1 MAQHVPRHQRVAD
14 QIQREMAQII
24 RDEVRDTR
32 LGMLTI
38 TAVRVTSDLSRAK
51 IFFTT
56 LVPEQHAI
64 AYEVLNGA
72 APYLRSVLSHVMS
85 LRMVPILHFVYDESI
100 EHGLKMGAM
109 IYAARQRDE
118 ALRGAPEESAPEEST
133 SEQISS
139 EQAAP
144 DTMPQAEANPDEGRV

>member
-32 LGMLTI
+32 LGMMTI

-56 LVPEQHAI
+56 LDPEQHKI

-72 APYLRSVLSHVMS
+72 APHLRSTLSHVMS

-118 ALRGAPEESAPEEST
+118 ALRQEVEGETEGEEPASDAP
-133 SEQISS
+133 
-139 EQAAP
+139 
-144 DTMPQAEANPDEGRV
+144 ANDLSGNAGSRV

>member
-14 QIQREMAQII
+14 QIQREMAQNI

-32 LGMLTI
+32 LGMVTI

-56 LVPEQHAI
+56 LDPEQHKI
-64 AYEVLNGA
+64 AHEVLNGA
-72 APYLRSVLSHVMS
+72 APHLRSVLSHVMS

-118 ALRGAPEESAPEEST
+118 ALRGG
-133 SEQISS
+133 Q
-139 EQAAP
+139 EQAATDESTP
-144 DTMPQAEANPDEGRV
+144 DESQAEDKPDEGRA

>member
-32 LGMLTI
+32 LGMVTL

-56 LVPEQHAI
+56 LIPEQHAI

-72 APYLRSVLSHVMS
+72 APRLRSVLSHVMS

-118 ALRGAPEESAPEEST
+118 ALRG
-133 SEQISS
+133 EQ
-139 EQAAP
+139 EQTTADEATQA
-144 DTMPQAEANPDEGRV
+144 DSQAEAKPDEGRA

>member
-32 LGMLTI
+32 LGMVTL

-56 LVPEQHAI
+56 LIPEQHAI

-72 APYLRSVLSHVMS
+72 APRLRSVLSHVMS

-118 ALRGAPEESAPEEST
+118 ALRGEQEQTTTDET
-133 SEQISS
+133 SQTDS
-139 EQAAP
+139 P
-144 DTMPQAEANPDEGRV
+144 AEVKSDEGRA

>member
-1 MAQHVPRHQRVAD
+1 MANHVPRHQRVAD

-32 LGMLTI
+32 LGMVTL

-56 LVPEQHAI
+56 LIPEQNAI

-72 APYLRSVLSHVMS
+72 APRLRSVLSHVMS

-118 ALRGAPEESAPEEST
+118 ALRG
-133 SEQISS
+133 EQ
-139 EQAAP
+139 EP
-144 DTMPQAEANPDEGRV
+144 TTTDEATQTDSQVEAKPDEGRV

>member
-32 LGMLTI
+32 LGMVTI

-56 LVPEQHAI
+56 LDPEQHKI

-72 APYLRSVLSHVMS
+72 APHLRSVLSHVMS

-100 EHGLKMGAM
+100 ERGLKMGAM

-118 ALRGAPEESAPEEST
+118 ALRGGQEHPGT
-133 SEQISS
+133 DD
-139 EQAAP
+139 AAQV
-144 DTMPQAEANPDEGRV
+144 DSQAEAKPDEGRA

>member
-32 LGMLTI
+32 LGMVTI

-56 LVPEQHAI
+56 LIPEQHAI

-72 APYLRSVLSHVMS
+72 APRLRSVLSHVMS

-118 ALRGAPEESAPEEST
+118 ALRGGQ
-133 SEQISS
+133 EQPGTDEATQVDS
-139 EQAAP
+139 
-144 DTMPQAEANPDEGRV
+144 QAEAKSDEGRA

>member
-32 LGMLTI
+32 LGMVTI

-56 LVPEQHAI
+56 LNPEQHTI

-72 APYLRSVLSHVMS
+72 APHLRSILSHVMS

-118 ALRGAPEESAPEEST
+118 ALRG
-133 SEQISS
+133 EQ
-139 EQAAP
+139 EQTTP
-144 DTMPQAEANPDEGRV
+144 DETTQADAQAEAKSDEGRA

>member
-32 LGMLTI
+32 LGMVTI

-56 LVPEQHAI
+56 LAPEQHKI
-64 AYEVLNGA
+64 AHEVLNGA
-72 APYLRSVLSHVMS
+72 APHLRSVLSHVMS

-118 ALRGAPEESAPEEST
+118 ALRGEQEQPST
-133 SEQISS
+133 DETT
-139 EQAAP
+139 QADSP
-144 DTMPQAEANPDEGRV
+144 AEAKPDEGRA